1 MDIIA
6 LLIPNKSGRT
16 IKLSSPGSLPKVKNC
31 FPLRYIPCVA
41 FYQYKN
47 VLSKD
52 TSSLTQANTHSNPMV
67 FLFCKKKILVEEH

>member
-6 LLIPNKSGRT
+6 LLISNKSGRT

-31 FPLRYIPCVA
+31 FPLLHIPCVA
-41 FYQYKN
+41 FYQYEK

-52 TSSLTQANTHSNPMV
+52 ASSFSQVTHIRTPWCSY
-67 FLFCKKKILVEEH
+67 FAKRKF